1 MSNFVEFVGVFA
13 CFFFRPNT
21 LSKPTVVF
29 SKHTLVTLCFFQQ
42 SGCIMPQ
49 HIGDRWNRSR
59 PQPDSR
65 RKGNYV
71 QVAKLRRENPDALEL
86 YDNFISVND
95 FTTQKEQV
103 LPADPSLV
111 MEHEDPNLFDDSDE
125 PTSRENSGQL
135 FQGWHDWRG
144 LFDGRIREGKGTTSG
159 EAYPELCNRR

>member
-1 MSNFVEFVGVFA
+1 
-13 CFFFRPNT
+13 
-21 LSKPTVVF
+21 
-29 SKHTLVTLCFFQQ
+29 
-42 SGCIMPQ
+42 MPQ

-159 EAYPELCNRR
+159 EALQSAMRQNMRNIRTCG